1 MPLPTRR
8 RLVILGATGSIGR
21 QALEVVAAHPDRLEV
36 VGLSAGANVAALRD
50 LALAFPGAA
59 LAVADEAE
67 AHRLTHALGRHVG
80 HGLSGMVAMAG
91 APDVDVVLVGVS
103 GALGLAPTLAAI
115 RAGRKVAF
123 ANKETLVAAGDVVMG
138 ALARSAGAEL
148 WPVDSEH
155 SALWQCLR
163 GEPLDA
169 VRKVVLTASGGAL
182 RDRPVDQLEAATV
195 DQVLAHPTWPAM
207 GRKITVDSANLM
219 NKALE
224 VIEAQILF
232 GLPVDRV
239 EVRIHPQSAVHGLVE
254 FRDGSVKAQIGPPD
268 MRMPIQVALLHP
280 DRPESPWPGGS
291 WTSWEFRAVDPA
303 RYPALA
309 LGYEAGRAGRGLP
322 AVLNAANEVAAA
334 RFLAGDIPFGAIVPM
349 VRAVMERHQPCDLRT
364 EDEVWALD
372 AWARAETAAM
382 TPAIR

>member
-1 MPLPTRR
+1 MALPARR
-8 RLVILGATGSIGR
+8 RLVVLGATGSIGR

-36 VGLSAGANVAALRD
+36 VGLSAGRNVAALRD
-50 LALAFPGAA
+50 LAEAWPDAA
-59 LAVADEAE
+59 LAVAEASD
-67 AHRLTHALGRHVG
+67 ANALARALGRPVA
-80 HGLSGMVAMAG
+80 HGVAGMIELAS
-91 APDVDVVLVGVS
+91 APAVDVVLVGVS
-103 GALGLAPTLAAI
+103 GALGLGPTLSAI

-123 ANKETLVAAGDVVMG
+123 ANKETLVAAGDVVME
-138 ALARSAGAEL
+138 ALANAPEAEL

-163 GEPLDA
+163 GEPIEA

-182 RDRPVDQLEAATV
+182 RDRPLERLAEATV

-224 VIEAQILF
+224 VIEAQVLF

-280 DRPESPWPGGS
+280 ERPESPWPGGS
-291 WTSWEFRAVDPA
+291 WSSWDFRDVDPL

-334 RFLAGDIPFGAIVPM
+334 RFLSGDVPFGAIVPI
-349 VRAVMERHQPCDLRT
+349 VKAVMERHRPVDLRT
-364 EDEVWALD
+364 EDAVWSLD
-372 AWARAETAAM
+372 AWARDEAAAM
-382 TPAIR
+382 SPVIR